1 MGNYKITSQ
10 FHATESFREGA
21 HKGIDFA
28 MKEGTDLK
36 AVAEGIIRIKD
47 YGNVNAGKTVFIDTA
62 DGKTFI
68 YGHLKD
74 FAVNN
79 GQQVKVGDLIGHS
92 GNTGASTGA
101 HLHFG
106 VKVDGEFADPSA
118 YVPLIQ
124 KMNELKEVAF
134 TQMNVADI
142 FNEAM
147 QQFSE
152 ALSSMLLH
160 IVTLLPGIPKAH
172 LVLSTAAS
180 WLC

>member
-36 AVAEGIIRIKD
+36 AVAEGVIRLKD
-47 YGNVNAGKTVFIDTA
+47 YGNANAGKTVFIDTV

-74 FAVNN
+74 FTVSN

-134 TQMNVADI
+134 TQLNVADI

-160 IVTLLPGIPKAH
+160 IITLLPGIPKAH